1 MGHADPRTTRAY
13 DRSRHNLD
21 HHPTYTM
28 ATHLHRMTR
37 GEVPAPELDR
47 EKITP

>member
-21 HHPTYTM
+21 HHPIYTM
-28 ATHLHRMTR
+28 AAQLHRTTP
-37 GEVPAPELDR
+37 VAPARDEA
-47 EKITP
+47 TQ